1 MIIQTIS
8 TIGQFRDAMQYA
20 GRGNQFSYEGMA
32 LLFEY
37 LSEVSDATESPI
49 EFDAVA
55 ICCDFREA
63 DADEVRADY
72 DLSVN
77 DNIGEYLNKNGVLVG
92 ITSSGAYVFQQ
103 F

>member
-1 MIIQTIS
+1 MIIKTIS

-20 GRGNQFSYEGMA
+20 GRGKQFSYEG
-32 LLFEY
+32 LGLIFEY
-37 LSEVSDATESPI
+37 LDDADDSI

-63 DADEVRADY
+63 EADEIRTDY
-72 DLSVN
+72 DLSA
-77 DNIGEYLNKNGVLVG
+77 DADIEEYLNHNSMLVG
-92 ITSSGAYVFQQ
+92 ITSTGAYVFSQ

>member
-1 MIIQTIS
+1 MIIKTIS

-20 GRGNQFSYEGMA
+20 GRANQFSNDA
-32 LLFEY
+32 LALIFDY
-37 LSEVSDATESPI
+37 LDAADDSI

-63 DADEVRADY
+63 EADEVREDY
-72 DLSVN
+72 DLSA
-77 DNIGEYLNKNGVLVG
+77 DADIGEYLNDHGVLVG
-92 ITSSGAYVFQQ
+92 ITSNGAYVFLQ

>member
-8 TIGQFRDAMQYA
+8 TIGQFRDAMHYA
-20 GRGNQFSYEGMA
+20 GRGKQFSFEGLA

-37 LSEVSDATESPI
+37 LDAADSSI

-55 ICCDFREA
+55 ICCDFKEA
-63 DADEVRADY
+63 DDDEIRADY
-72 DLSVN
+72 DLSAD
-77 DNIGEYLNKNGVLVG
+77 DNVEEYLNDQGMLVG
-92 ITSSGAYVFQQ
+92 ITSGGAYIFAQ